1 MEATRNE
8 KSTVL
13 KKLLIALIAILVI
26 GGSSM
31 AYAWWDSLTV
41 NNSESNII
49 TIGQGLDLVVATAV
63 IDPLT
68 DGTLIPASAVLK
80 TGDTHQIDIDYTVSL
95 DYTVDTPLNLAVTI
109 SNVLIDGVADTNSY
123 VIISVNNPGTVG
135 NSDVTVTLSVTLDD
149 SPADPVAAKATL
161 EGATISFDIEF
172 AATVA

>member
-1 MEATRNE
+1 MKTTMNE
-8 KSTVL
+8 KSKGLRKALVVL
-13 KKLLIALIAILVI
+13 LAILVV
-26 GGSSM
+26 GGTSI

-41 NNSESNII
+41 NSTENNVI
-49 TIGQGLDLVVATAV
+49 TIGEGLDLVVANAV

-80 TGDTHQIDIDYTVSL
+80 TGDTYQIDIDYTVSL
-95 DYTVDTPLNLAVTI
+95 DYAVSTPLNLAVTV
-109 SNVLIDGVADTNSY
+109 SNILIDGVADTNTY
-123 VIISVNNPGTVG
+123 VIISVTNPGTVG

-149 SPADPVAAKATL
+149 APADPVAAKLAL